1 MTDVHIRVDDMS
13 EHLANTRV
21 AVIGAGS
28 WGTALANLLA
38 AQGYDVRLWARS
50 QRLAQRLAWARENAL
65 YLPGVSLHP
74 RLVPTADFAAAA
86 DAATTFVSVL
96 PSHAV
101 RTVWSMLAPEL
112 PAAALLISATK
123 GIEASSLCP
132 MSQVLH
138 TTLAARPGIAI
149 AVLSGP
155 TFAHEVSQGTPSVA
169 VAAATNP
176 AVAET
181 VQRLLSTT
189 TFRVYTNTDVLG
201 VELGGALKNVMA
213 IAAGVCDGLQLG
225 YNTRAALITRGLAEM
240 THLGVA
246 MGARAQTFAGL
257 SGMGDLVLTCT
268 GHLSR
273 NYVVGVQLG
282 QGKKLSDILSQM
294 HMVAEG
300 VTTASAAVALGER
313 YQVEMPIAEK
323 VYALLQGHITPHEA
337 VTELMQRTLK
347 HEDR

>member
-1 MTDVHIRVDDMS
+1 MS
-13 EHLANTRV
+13 EQVHSTRV

-38 AQGYDVRLWARS
+38 AKGYDVTLWARDWRLV
-50 QRLAQRLAWARENAL
+50 QRMRREGENAA
-65 YLPGVSLHP
+65 YLPGIPLHP
-74 RLVPTADFAAAA
+74 RLTPSTDVTEAASAPA
-86 DAATTFVSVL
+86 IFVSAV

-101 RTVWSMLAPEL
+101 RPVWGRLATSL
-112 PAAALLISATK
+112 PASALVVSATK
-123 GIEASSLCP
+123 GIEAGSLCT
-132 MSQVLH
+132 MSQVLRA
-138 TTLAARPGIAI
+138 TLVSRQEIDI

-155 TFAHEVSQGTPSVA
+155 TFAREVSRGTPTAA
-169 VAAATNP
+169 VAAASSRT
-176 AVAET
+176 VAET
-181 VQRLLSTT
+181 VQQLFSTA

-213 IAAGVCDGLQLG
+213 IAAGLCDGLSLG

-240 THLGVA
+240 THLGTV
-246 MGARAQTFAGL
+246 MGAKAHTFAGL

-273 NYVVGVQLG
+273 NYAVGVQLG
-282 QGKKLSDILSQM
+282 QGKKVPDILSQM

-313 YQVEMPIAEK
+313 YAVEMPIAEK
-323 VYALLQGHITPHEA
+323 IQAILQGHIAPQEA

-347 HEDR
+347 HEDD

>member
-1 MTDVHIRVDDMS
+1 MS
-13 EHLANTRV
+13 EHVYHTRV

-38 AQGYDVRLWARS
+38 AKGYEVRLWART
-50 QRLAQRLAWARENAL
+50 QRLAQHMACERENTL
-65 YLPGVSLHP
+65 YLPGVPLHP
-74 RLVPTADFAAAA
+74 RLTLTADFAEAAY
-86 DAATTFVSVL
+86 ATTIFISVI

-101 RTVWSMLAPEL
+101 RTVWSMLTPML
-112 PAAALLISATK
+112 PASALLISATK
-123 GIEASSLCP
+123 GIEAGSLCT
-132 MSQVLH
+132 MSQVLQA
-138 TTLAARPGIAI
+138 TLTLSQGIEI
-149 AVLSGP
+149 VVLSGP
-155 TFAHEVSQGTPSVA
+155 TFAREVSQGTPSVA
-169 VAAATNP
+169 VAAATSH

-181 VQRLLSTT
+181 VQQLLSTA

-213 IAAGVCDGLQLG
+213 IAAGVCDGLNLG

-313 YQVEMPIAEK
+313 YQVEMPIAER
-323 VYALLQGHITPHEA
+323 VYALLQGHITPREA

>member
-1 MTDVHIRVDDMS
+1 MS
-13 EHLANTRV
+13 EYLYNTRV

-38 AQGYDVRLWARS
+38 IKGYDVRLWART
-50 QRLAQRLAWARENAL
+50 QRLAQRLACARENAL

-86 DAATTFVSVL
+86 EATTTFVSVV

-101 RTVWSMLAPEL
+101 RAVWSMLAPGL
-112 PAAALLISATK
+112 PVSALLISATK
-123 GIEASSLCP
+123 GIEIGSLCP

-169 VAAATNP
+169 VAAATSH

-181 VQRLLSTT
+181 VQQLLSTA

-246 MGARAQTFAGL
+246 MGARARTFAGL

-273 NYVVGVQLG
+273 NYVVGMQLG
-282 QGKKLSDILSQM
+282 QGKRLADILSQM

-300 VTTASAAVALGER
+300 VTTASAAVALGKR

-323 VYALLQGHITPHEA
+323 VYALLQGHITPHAA

>member
-1 MTDVHIRVDDMS
+1 MS
-13 EHLANTRV
+13 EHLYNTRV

-38 AQGYDVRLWARS
+38 IKGYDVRLWART
-50 QRLAQRLAWARENAL
+50 QRLAQRLACARENAL

-74 RLVPTADFAAAA
+74 RLVPTADFATAAEA
-86 DAATTFVSVL
+86 TTTFVSVV

-101 RTVWSMLAPEL
+101 RAVWSMLAPGL
-112 PAAALLISATK
+112 PASALLISATK
-123 GIEASSLCP
+123 GIEVGSLCP

-169 VAAATNP
+169 VAAATSH

-181 VQRLLSTT
+181 VQQLLSTA

-246 MGARAQTFAGL
+246 MGARARTFAGL

-268 GHLSR
+268 GQLSR
-273 NYVVGVQLG
+273 NYVVGMQLG
-282 QGKKLSDILSQM
+282 QGKRLSDILSHM

-300 VTTASAAVALGER
+300 VTTASAAVALGKR

-323 VYALLQGHITPHEA
+323 VYALLQGDITPREA

-347 HEDR
+347 HEDC

>member
-1 MTDVHIRVDDMS
+1 MS
-13 EHLANTRV
+13 EPVHSTRV

-38 AQGYDVRLWARS
+38 AKGYDITLWARARHLV
-50 QRLAQRLAWARENAL
+50 QQMAREGANRP
-65 YLPGVSLHP
+65 YLPGVPLHP
-74 RLVPTADFAAAA
+74 RITPTADLAEAAY
-86 DAATTFVSVL
+86 ATTTLVSAV

-101 RTVWSMLAPEL
+101 RAVWGKLAPRL
-112 PAAALLISATK
+112 LASALVVSATK
-123 GIEASSLCP
+123 GIEADSLYT
-132 MSQVLH
+132 MSQVLQA
-138 TTLAARPGIAI
+138 TLASMPGVSI

-155 TFAHEVSQGTPSVA
+155 TFAREVSQGTPTAA
-169 VAAATNP
+169 VAAASSR
-176 AVAET
+176 AVAEA
-181 VQRLLSTT
+181 VQQLFSTA
-189 TFRVYTNTDVLG
+189 TFRVYTSTDVLG

-213 IAAGVCDGLQLG
+213 IAAGVCDGLNLG

-240 THLGVA
+240 TQLGVA
-246 MGARAQTFAGL
+246 MGARAHTFAGL

-273 NYVVGVQLG
+273 NYAVGVQVG
-282 QGKKLSDILSQM
+282 QGKSLPDILSRM

-300 VTTASAAVALGER
+300 VTTASAAVALGKR
-313 YQVEMPIAEK
+313 YHVEMPIAEK
-323 VYALLQGHITPHEA
+323 VHVLLQGHITPHEA

>member
-1 MTDVHIRVDDMS
+1 MA
-13 EHLANTRV
+13 EHAYSTRI

-28 WGTALANLLA
+28 WGTALAQLLA
-38 AQGYDVRLWARS
+38 TKGYEVVLWARS
-50 QRLAQRLAWARENAL
+50 PSLVRRLARERENAV
-65 YLPGVSLHP
+65 YLPGITLHP
-74 RLVPTADFAAAA
+74 RLTYTADMAQAAAA
-86 DAATTFVSVL
+86 METLISVV

-101 RTVWSMLAPEL
+101 RTVWAMLAPHL
-112 PAAALLISATK
+112 PQRALVVSATK
-123 GIEASSLCP
+123 GIEAGSLCT
-132 MSQVLH
+132 MSQALS
-138 TTLAARPGIAI
+138 TTLAPHAEL

-155 TFAHEVSQGTPSVA
+155 TFAREVSQELPSVA
-169 VAAATNP
+169 VVAAPQRT
-176 AVAET
+176 VAER
-181 VQRLLSTT
+181 VQQLLSTA

-240 THLGVA
+240 TQLGVA
-246 MGARAQTFAGL
+246 MGAQAQTFAGL

-273 NYVVGVQLG
+273 NYAVGVQLG
-282 QGKKLSDILSQM
+282 QGHKLADILSRM

-300 VTTASAAVALGER
+300 VATASAAVALGER

-323 VYALLQGHITPHEA
+323 VHAVLQGHVTPRTA

>member
-1 MTDVHIRVDDMS
+1 MAEPIH
-13 EHLANTRV
+13 NTRV

-38 AQGYDVRLWARS
+38 TKGYDVMLWART
-50 QRLAQRLAWARENAL
+50 QCLAQRLARERENGL
-65 YLPGVSLHP
+65 YLPHVPLHP
-74 RLVPTADFAAAA
+74 RITSTADFAEAAY
-86 DAATTFVSVL
+86 ATGTFVSVV

-101 RTVWSMLAPEL
+101 RTVWSMLAPRL
-112 PAAALLISATK
+112 PASALLVSATK
-123 GIEASSLCP
+123 GIEADSLCT
-132 MSQVLH
+132 MSQVLQA
-138 TTLAARPGIAI
+138 TLVSRQGIHI

-155 TFAHEVSQGTPSVA
+155 TFAREVSQGTPTVA
-169 VAAATNP
+169 VVAATSR
-176 AVAET
+176 AVAEA
-181 VQRLLSTT
+181 VQQRFSTA

-213 IAAGVCDGLQLG
+213 IAAGVCDGLHLG

-246 MGARAQTFAGL
+246 MGARAHTFAGL

-273 NYVVGVQLG
+273 NYAVGVQLG

-323 VYALLQGHITPHEA
+323 VYALLQGHSTPHAA

>member
-1 MTDVHIRVDDMS
+1 MS
-13 EHLANTRV
+13 EYLYNTRV

-38 AQGYDVRLWARS
+38 IKGYDVRLWART
-50 QRLAQRLAWARENAL
+50 QRLAQRLACARENAL

-86 DAATTFVSVL
+86 EATTTFVSVV

-101 RTVWSMLAPEL
+101 RAVWSMLAPGL
-112 PAAALLISATK
+112 PVSALLISATK
-123 GIEASSLCP
+123 GIEVGSLCP
-132 MSQVLH
+132 ISQVLH

-169 VAAATNP
+169 VAAATSH

-181 VQRLLSTT
+181 VQQLLSTA

-246 MGARAQTFAGL
+246 MGARARTFAGL

-268 GHLSR
+268 GPLSR
-273 NYVVGVQLG
+273 NYVVGMQLG
-282 QGKKLSDILSQM
+282 QGKRLADILSQM

-300 VTTASAAVALGER
+300 VTTASAAVALGKR

-323 VYALLQGHITPHEA
+323 VYALLQGHITPHAA

>member
-1 MTDVHIRVDDMS
+1 
-13 EHLANTRV
+13 
-21 AVIGAGS
+21 
-28 WGTALANLLA
+28 
-38 AQGYDVRLWARS
+38 
-50 QRLAQRLAWARENAL
+50 
-65 YLPGVSLHP
+65 
-74 RLVPTADFAAAA
+74 
-86 DAATTFVSVL
+86 
-96 PSHAV
+96 
-101 RTVWSMLAPEL
+101 MLAPEL
-112 PAAALLISATK
+112 PASALLISATK
-123 GIEASSLCP
+123 GIEAGSLCP
-132 MSQVLH
+132 MSQVLQ

-169 VAAATNP
+169 VAAATSP

-181 VQRLLSTT
+181 VQQLLSTA

-240 THLGVA
+240 MHLGVA

>member
-1 MTDVHIRVDDMS
+1 MTDDHS
-13 EHLANTRV
+13 LTRV

-28 WGTALANLLA
+28 WGTALAHLLA
-38 AQGYDVRLWARS
+38 SKGHEVLLWARS
-50 QRLAQRLAWARENAL
+50 PALAQRLRLERTNAA
-65 YLPGVSLHP
+65 YLPGVPLHT
-74 RLVPTADFAAAA
+74 RITPTADFNTIAQ
-86 DAATTFVSVL
+86 ATHTFVSVV

-101 RTVWSMLAPEL
+101 RTVWGMLSPNL
-112 PAAALLISATK
+112 PGHALLISATK
-123 GIEASSLCP
+123 GIEAGSLHT
-132 MSQVLH
+132 MSQVLQ
-138 TTLAARPGIAI
+138 TTLVSKPSMDI

-155 TFAHEVSQGTPSVA
+155 TFAREVLQGTPTVAVVAAAREA
-169 VAAATNP
+169 VAAA
-176 AVAET
+176 
-181 VQRLLSTT
+181 VQQLFSTA

-240 THLGVA
+240 TSLGIA
-246 MGARAQTFAGL
+246 MGARPLTFAGL

-268 GHLSR
+268 GPLSR
-273 NYVVGVQLG
+273 NYAVGVQLG
-282 QGKKLSDILSQM
+282 QGKKLPDILAQM

-300 VTTASAAVALGER
+300 VTTASAAVALGEQ
-313 YQVEMPIAEK
+313 YHVEMPIAAK

-337 VTELMQRTLK
+337 VAALMQRTLK

>member
-1 MTDVHIRVDDMS
+1 MS
-13 EHLANTRV
+13 ERVQSTRV

-38 AQGYDVRLWARS
+38 AKGYDITLWARDWRLV
-50 QRLAQRLAWARENAL
+50 QRMHREGENGA
-65 YLPGVSLHP
+65 YLPGVPLHP
-74 RLVPTADFAAAA
+74 RITTTADLTEAAS
-86 DAATTFVSVL
+86 ATAIFVSVV

-101 RTVWSMLAPEL
+101 RSVWGKLTPRL
-112 PAAALLISATK
+112 PAAALVVSATK
-123 GIEASSLCP
+123 GIEAGSLCT
-132 MSQVLH
+132 MSQVLQA
-138 TTLAARPGIAI
+138 TLSARPGMHI

-155 TFAHEVSQGTPSVA
+155 TFAREVSRDTPTAA
-169 VAAATNP
+169 VAAADSR

-181 VQRLLSTT
+181 VQQLFSTV

-213 IAAGVCDGLQLG
+213 IAAGVCDGLHLG

-240 THLGVA
+240 TQLGVV
-246 MGARAQTFAGL
+246 MGARAHTFAGL

-273 NYVVGVQLG
+273 NYAVGVQLG
-282 QGKKLSDILSQM
+282 QGKKWPDIVSQM

-300 VTTASAAVALGER
+300 VTTASAAVALGAR
-313 YQVEMPIAEK
+313 YHVEMPIAEK
-323 VYALLQGHITPHEA
+323 VQALLQGHITPHEA

>member
-1 MTDVHIRVDDMS
+1 
-13 EHLANTRV
+13 
-21 AVIGAGS
+21 
-28 WGTALANLLA
+28 
-38 AQGYDVRLWARS
+38 
-50 QRLAQRLAWARENAL
+50 
-65 YLPGVSLHP
+65 
-74 RLVPTADFAAAA
+74 
-86 DAATTFVSVL
+86 
-96 PSHAV
+96 
-101 RTVWSMLAPEL
+101 
-112 PAAALLISATK
+112 
-123 GIEASSLCP
+123 
-132 MSQVLH
+132 MSQVLQA
-138 TTLAARPGIAI
+138 TLTPRQGIEI

-155 TFAHEVSQGTPSVA
+155 TFAREVSQGTPSVA
-169 VAAATNP
+169 VAAATSQ

-181 VQRLLSTT
+181 VQQLLSTA

-213 IAAGVCDGLQLG
+213 IAAGVCDGLNLG

-268 GHLSR
+268 GSLSR

-323 VYALLQGHITPHEA
+323 VYALLQGHITPREA

-347 HEDR
+347 HEDC